1 MAYRT
6 QAVDLSPEADRY
18 QMALLRQRTPAERY
32 AIGAGMIRCGKQ
44 IALQQE
50 RRRRTTQADKYFLRS
65 ILPRFHTPENLMP
78 PLADNANHYNPD
90 NWIQDPATI
99 AQILHGTLEFL
110 GISYFIAGGVATIV
124 HGQPRYTLDLDLVVE
139 IARVDLPSLVTA
151 LEAQRFYCPPGA
163 VEELQAGQGSILN
176 VVQMDLALAADIS
189 LAGSS
194 DFDQAK
200 MQRRQLIDFAET
212 QAWFISPEDLILSKL
227 LWKSDSEKQQRD
239 VLGVMKVQ
247 EDLLDLDYLRS
258 WADRLGLAELLDRL
272 LQASSCKTD

>member
-1 MAYRT
+1 MAYLT
-6 QAVDLSPEADRY
+6 QAVDLSPDADRY
-18 QMALLRQRTPAERY
+18 QMALLRQKTPAERY

-50 RRRRTTQADKYFLRS
+50 RRRRKTQATRYFLRS
-65 ILPRFHTPENLMP
+65 ILPRFHGLENLMP
-78 PLADNANHYNPD
+78 PLADNPD
-90 NWIQDPATI
+90 HWIQDPATI
-99 AQILHGTLEFL
+99 AQILHGTLESL
-110 GISYFIAGGVATIV
+110 GIPYFISGGVATIV

-139 IARVDLPSLVTA
+139 IARTNLPSLVTA

-163 VEELQAGQGSILN
+163 VEKLQAGQGSILN

-189 LAGSS
+189 LAGVT

-227 LWKSDSEKQQRD
+227 LWKADSEKQQRD

-247 EDLLDLDYLRS
+247 EDLLDVDYLRS

-272 LQASSCKTD
+272 LQSSR